1 MYNKKMSKNGLLKVY
16 KGEHVLIADSDIYK
30 ELTGE
35 IECITKHN
43 NELFNEISNLNAKI
57 NDLTSENQNMKNTIQ
72 ELQNKPAICSTQFKK
87 GDIDFTYIR
96 LNGKTEHYMVDKNEK
111 LAKNFKV
118 SEFLMNEST
127 CKKHKLSVDRCKTLV
142 LSEKLIATAQMIREK
157 YNRSVNVTSGY
168 REKDYN
174 KAIGGSANSNHIE
187 GKAID
192 FNVSGVN
199 KNGVLKYVKTLPF
212 VSYAYTNDTN
222 MAKAVHISIK

>member
-57 NDLTSENQNMKNTIQ
+57 SDLASELDKQYKTIK
-72 ELQNKPAICSTQFKK
+72 ELQKKPISSQFKQGNIK
-87 GDIDFTYIR
+87 LVYTR
-96 LNGKTEHYMVDKNEK
+96 LNGKTEIIMIDKNEK

-142 LSEKLIATAQMIREK
+142 LSEKLIATAQMIREH
-157 YNRSVNVTSGY
+157 YNKSVNVTSGY